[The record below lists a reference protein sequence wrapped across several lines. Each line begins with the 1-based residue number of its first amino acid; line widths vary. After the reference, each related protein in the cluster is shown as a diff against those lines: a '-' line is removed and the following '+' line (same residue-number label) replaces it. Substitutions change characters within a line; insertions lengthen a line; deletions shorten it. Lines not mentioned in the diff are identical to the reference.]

1 MWKASEVI
9 PPPSKRANGLAP
21 RALACSSVSMS
32 MSAPASPNTKP
43 SRSLSNGRDARSGS
57 SLRVDMARIIE
68 NAAMGSASMGPST
81 PPQTATSASPMT
93 IWRHAWTMASEPDE
107 QADTGV
113 ITPARAPSCSP
124 TAAAAPL
131 GMII

>member
-1 MWKASEVI
+1 M
-9 PPPSKRANGLAP
+9 
-21 RALACSSVSMS
+21 
-32 MSAPASPNTKP
+32 
-43 SRSLSNGRDARSGS
+43 SNGREARSGS

-68 NAAMGSASMGPST
+68 NAAIGSASMGPST

-93 IWRHAWTMASEPDE
+93 IWRHAWAIASDPDE

-124 TAAAAPL
+124 TVAAAPF